1 MQESGLWEQVEELHQ
16 MSYGWALS
24 CCSHNPTEA
33 EDILQTAYLKIL
45 DGRAR
50 FDGRATLKTWLF
62 SVIRLT
68 AVGER
73 RCSWLRRLRLEGFG
87 RERAAE
93 VAQAP
98 RGEALEQAERMK
110 LLREALSKLPS
121 RQREVLHLV
130 FYQDLTVEEAA
141 GIMGV
146 SLGSARTH
154 YDRGKRRLGEWLQK
168 TEPFDEYRR

>member
-121 RQREVLHLV
+121 RQREVLAPRVLPGPDGRGGSRNHGRVARIGADALRSR
-130 FYQDLTVEEAA
+130 QAPPRRMAA
-141 GIMGV
+141 KDG
-146 SLGSARTH
+146 AFR
-154 YDRGKRRLGEWLQK
+154 
-168 TEPFDEYRR
+168 